1 MGEIKST
8 LDLIMEKT
16 KNLTMSSEEKKEIR
30 RQEWLK
36 KARGWIQKFLDDL
49 ADTRRVKTEL
59 LEKEP
64 ISGWEKILKKE
75 LVEGLDP
82 EGNNEKR
89 FELIKILLALPSE
102 PYREVLASFTQ
113 QVEQQKDYFADALK
127 EQLSVQGISG
137 SAVVPNLEPDPS
149 WKHFYE
155 QEIQACRDEIAGL

>member
-8 LDLIMEKT
+8 LELIMERT
-16 KNLTMSSEEKKEIR
+16 KNLTMSSEEKEEIR

-36 KARGWIQKFLDDL
+36 KTRGWIQKFLDDL
-49 ADTRRVKTEL
+49 ADTRQIKTEIL
-59 LEKEP
+59 DKEP
-64 ISGWEKILKKE
+64 PSGWEKILKKE

-113 QVEQQKDYFADALK
+113 EVEQQKDYFAKVLK
-127 EQLSVQGISG
+127 KRLSVQGISG
-137 SAVVPNLEPDPS
+137 SAVVPNLDPDPS

-155 QEIQACRDEIAGL
+155 QEIKACRDKIAGL